1 MIFETLFLAILYGK
15 IKGGNLRGISDLTI
29 NMWGFIPASF
39 LLSYLSIYLITRG
52 NTFLLDNFTY
62 IQLVSNILLLITLYF
77 NRKLWPFNLV
87 SAGIVMNTIP
97 MALNGGRMPV
107 SEWALR
113 QTGLLQELEL
123 IADNRIVTHTILN
136 DDTSFKVLSDIIPL
150 VYKVISI
157 GDLLMAAGIFLIILK
172 YMTSSQ
178 PLQR

>member
-1 MIFETLFLAILYGK
+1 
-15 IKGGNLRGISDLTI
+15 
-29 NMWGFIPASF
+29 
-39 LLSYLSIYLITRG
+39 
-52 NTFLLDNFTY
+52 
-62 IQLVSNILLLITLYF
+62 
-77 NRKLWPFNLV
+77 
-87 SAGIVMNTIP
+87 MNTIP

-113 QTGLLQELEL
+113 HTGLLQELEL